1 MKMNYISSYS
11 GEKKAKKPLNKRKLK
26 YGSLAT
32 GLTVLFVAAV
42 VLANVVVTILFE
54 RFPINIDLTRESIY
68 SVSKETESYITSL
81 EVPIDITVMVSEEQY
96 RAVSEYAVQCAELL
110 EKYSQY
116 NPLITVR
123 YKDLLSN
130 PDFVANYSQSLE
142 QGDIIVE
149 PANGDHTRVKVVK
162 LIDIINVAEDYE
174 SYLTSFAQQYGAAA
188 THNMFYVNKLI
199 VSSNAEQALTSAIMA
214 VSDANP
220 ITVAVLSY
228 TGANE
233 SEVSGLT
240 NLLDKN
246 GYILT
251 NINIQTEEIGNDV
264 DMVVISAPKVDYTEQ
279 ETEKIQKWLT
289 NNGVLGKDMIYI
301 ASPEQPET
309 PNIDALL
316 YRYGI
321 VVEQKIIYETNSNY
335 YYGTQSTTFQSITD
349 DEFTAGIVNPYL
361 SLIVPNS
368 RAVTTRFEDA
378 DAYNSCKILASS
390 SSSAVLKD
398 MGNSDENWSTD
409 SATEKGAFTSVA
421 LARYTALNQ
430 ETHIRTYNDILVV
443 GSDTMIYPTIIGQS
457 QFANGD
463 FFINVINEM
472 TGKTEGVT
480 IVPKK
485 VQSKSVLVSD
495 SVKNTLNLVFAV
507 VIPVVVLALGT
518 FVYFRRRHK

>member
-1 MKMNYISSYS
+1 MKMNLISSYS

-32 GLTVLFVAAV
+32 GLTVLFIVAVILVNAV
-42 VLANVVVTILFE
+42 VTALFE
-54 RFPINIDLTRESIY
+54 RFPINIDLTSESIY
-68 SVSKETESYITSL
+68 SVSKETEDYVSSL
-81 EVPIDITVMVSEEQY
+81 TVAIDITVMATEEQY
-96 RAVSEYAVQCAELL
+96 RSVSEYSVQCAELL
-110 EKYSQY
+110 EKYAQY

-149 PANGDHTRVKVVK
+149 PADGDHTRVKVVK
-162 LIDIINVAEDYE
+162 LTDIINVAEDYE
-174 SYLTSFAQQYGAAA
+174 SYLTSYAQYYGAAT
-188 THNMFYVNKLI
+188 THNLFYSNKLI
-199 VSSNAEQALTSAIMA
+199 ASSNAEQALTSAVMA

-233 SEVSGLT
+233 SDISGLS

-246 GYILT
+246 GYMLT
-251 NINIQTEEIGNDV
+251 SVNIQTEEISEEV
-264 DMVVISAPKVDYTEQ
+264 DIVIIPAPKVDYTEA
-279 ETEKIQKWLT
+279 ETEKLQKWLT
-289 NNGVLGKDMIYI
+289 NNGVLGKDLIYI
-301 ASPEQPET
+301 ASPEQPKT
-309 PNIDALL
+309 PNLDALL
-316 YRYGI
+316 YRYGV

-335 YYGTQSTTFQSITD
+335 YYGTQSTTFQTIVD
-349 DEFTAGIVNPYL
+349 DEFTQGITNPYL
-361 SLIVPNS
+361 SLVVPNS

-378 DAYNSCKILASS
+378 DAYNSCKILATS
-390 SSSAVLKD
+390 SSSAVLRD
-398 MGNSDENWSTD
+398 MYDTAENWDSST
-409 SATEKGAFTSVA
+409 ATEKGTFTSVA
-421 LARYTALNQ
+421 LARYKALNQ
-430 ETHIRTYNDILVV
+430 ETHISTFNDILVV
-443 GSDTMIYPTIIGQS
+443 GSDVMILPTIIGQS

-485 VQSKSVLVSD
+485 IQSKSVLVSD
-495 SVKNTLNLVFAV
+495 SVKNSLNLVFAV

-518 FVYFRRRHK
+518 FVYLRRRHK